1 MNWSDASLSGQL
13 RDQEE
18 VEALVAIIVLD
29 KVGIDDRSWLRID
42 CSPIFLAEH
51 PLVDPLV
58 DDDKGDWRRS
68 RRLVVKRFQSILELL
83 DLFGNDLISLLLT
96 NTISVDQELV
106 WQFTTM
112 FDLEGLDG
120 AEDASIKLYFD
131 KLLTLWVDDHVTV
144 VFGLSLIGGG
154 SETDHRLLSSMADI
168 DTNDHDLL
176 LHELWPFHSKGLTS
190 HLGVDL
196 LHDVGGYRQVDLL
209 GSILSDTLGQDATFR
224 EDLLDIRILVLSI
237 ENHDT
242 EVVSAVLGGS
252 LLVLES
258 HDLLVDLIEDLVE
271 ISSDFWDLKHL
282 DSLAVHAHLT
292 LALEELTLGVV
303 SLLSA
308 IPIMDHEHN
317 FFGKR
322 ISRVDRHLL

>member
-1 MNWSDASLSGQL
+1 M
-13 RDQEE
+13 
-18 VEALVAIIVLD
+18 
-29 KVGIDDRSWLRID
+29 
-42 CSPIFLAEH
+42 
-51 PLVDPLV
+51 
-58 DDDKGDWRRS
+58 
-68 RRLVVKRFQSILELL
+68 VVKRFQSILELL
-83 DLFGNDLISLLLT
+83 DLFGNDLFSLLLT

-106 WQFTTM
+106 WQFTIM

-120 AEDASIKLYFD
+120 VEDASVKFYSNE
-131 KLLTLWVDDHVTV
+131 LLTLWVDDHVAV
-144 VFGLSLIGGG
+144 VFSLSLVGGS

-176 LHELWPFHSKGLTS
+176 LHELWPFHSEGLTS

-196 LHDVGGYRQVDLL
+196 LHDVGSYRQVDLL
-209 GSILSDTLGQDATFR
+209 GSILSDTLSQDATPR
-224 EDLLDIRILVLSI
+224 EDLLDIRILILSV

-252 LLVLES
+252 LLILES
-258 HDLLVDLIEDLVE
+258 HNLLVDLIEDLVE
-271 ISSDFWDLKHL
+271 VTSDFWDLKHL

-308 IPIMDHEHN
+308 IPIMDHKHYFLGE
-317 FFGKR
+317 R
-322 ISRVDRHLL
+322 IS